1 MTSFEL
7 FVALRYLLARRKQ
20 AFISLI
26 SLISVL
32 GVSVGVMALLIA
44 LALMTGLQGELR
56 DRIIGSAAHVYVFK
70 VGGVQDVPAEI
81 EKMLQLPRVQGAA
94 PALLGK
100 AMITSEKGLGFID
113 VKGIDPAREKT
124 VTQLKSSMRK
134 GSPEALDRG
143 ADDLPG
149 ILIGK
154 DLAETLEVSIGDR
167 VQLISPHGTMTPLG
181 MFA

>member
-32 GVSVGVMALLIA
+32 GVAVGVMALLIA

-70 VGGVQDVPAEI
+70 AGGIQDVDAEA
-81 EKMLQLPRVQGAA
+81 ERMLQLPRVLGAA

-100 AMITSEKGLGFID
+100 AMIASEKGLGFID
-113 VKGIDPAREKT
+113 VKGIEPAREMT
-124 VTQLKSSMRK
+124 VTQLQAAIRK
-134 GSPEALDRG
+134 GS
-143 ADDLPG
+143 ADSLARPADEVPG
-149 ILIGK
+149 ILLGT
-154 DLAETLEVSIGDR
+154 DLAEVLEVNVGDR
-167 VQLISPHGTMTPLG
+167 VQLISPEP
-181 MFA
+181 